1 VADHNERFDEY
12 IEDGS
17 EAREFGAISGHPVG
31 FANSGRFVFADESA
45 EQIASA

>member
-12 IEDGS
+12 S
-17 EAREFGAISGHPVG
+17 EAREFGAISGHPVA